1 MSRQRSQVSYR
12 DRSPTPVQN
21 LDRINNPKP
30 RNITNFDMPVHRAGK
45 RNINCRSAT
54 DNNIFNLQSLVNI
67 RARGS
72 GQPNQQINQRNH
84 NKSSMGRSASFVNLD
99 EIKVSKFQS
108 INLYPHLEKLEISLK
123 YTSFHINSIQPLIRA
138 GNLKYWAFSNNIRTN
153 SQITIPVCKKRL

>member
-1 MSRQRSQVSYR
+1 MLSVFVRCYLIVKIESSSLNFNYSYIYQTYCFVGRYQNGMISRQRSQVSYR

-21 LDRINNPKP
+21 FDRLSNAKP

-72 GQPNQQINQRNH
+72 GQPNQQINQRNQ
-84 NKSSMGRSASFVNLD
+84 NKSLMARSASFVNLE
-99 EIKVSKFQS
+99 EIKV
-108 INLYPHLEKLEISLK
+108 I
-123 YTSFHINSIQPLIRA
+123 
-138 GNLKYWAFSNNIRTN
+138 
-153 SQITIPVCKKRL
+153 V